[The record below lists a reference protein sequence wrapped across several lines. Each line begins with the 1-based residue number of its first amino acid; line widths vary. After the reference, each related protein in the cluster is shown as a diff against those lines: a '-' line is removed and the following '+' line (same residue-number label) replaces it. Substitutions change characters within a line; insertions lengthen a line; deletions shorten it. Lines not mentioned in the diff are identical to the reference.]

1 MSELQS
7 GDEEELA
14 APGDHRHRGPGG
26 GGGAHQLA
34 GGRRAAGGVR
44 AESQAEREKEK
55 GKESQGKAAINT
67 AGCLLSLISIAEKM
81 EEINLGD
88 PSSNK
93 ILLVCQRET
102 QPADQASNER
112 WESSD
117 CLED

>member
-1 MSELQS
+1 M
-7 GDEEELA
+7 
-14 APGDHRHRGPGG
+14 
-26 GGGAHQLA
+26 
-34 GGRRAAGGVR
+34 
-44 AESQAEREKEK
+44 
-55 GKESQGKAAINT
+55 NT

>member
-14 APGDHRHRGPGG
+14 APRDHRHRGPRG

-34 GGRRAAGGVR
+34 GGRRATGGVR
-44 AESQAEREKEK
+44 AESQAEREEEK
-55 GKESQGKAAINT
+55 GTESQGKAPIN
-67 AGCLLSLISIAEKM
+67 LLRPFIPDFLIAEKM

-93 ILLVCQRET
+93 IRLVCQRES
-102 QPADQASNER
+102 QLAD
-112 WESSD
+112 
-117 CLED
+117 